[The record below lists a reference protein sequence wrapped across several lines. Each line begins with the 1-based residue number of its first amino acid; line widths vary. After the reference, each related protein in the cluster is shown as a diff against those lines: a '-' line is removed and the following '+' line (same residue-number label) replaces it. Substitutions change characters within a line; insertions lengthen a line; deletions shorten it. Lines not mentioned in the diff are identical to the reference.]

1 MTGLARV
8 QLPVRILPCA
18 NSLVLWRHP
27 CGAALNT
34 LVDSDLKI
42 VWGPNSVSF
51 ESPAWRLGPRPGAGP
66 ALREKK
72 PNWKSSGG
80 KMECVDQLHSRWIGR
95 YLRMI
100 TLYTTLYSMVI
111 LFSLAVLGRL
121 IAC

>member
-51 ESPAWRLGPRPGAGP
+51 ESPAWAAAGRW
-66 ALREKK
+66 AGVARKK
-72 PNWKSSGG
+72 TKLEIVWRQNG
-80 KMECVDQLHSRWIGR
+80 MR
-95 YLRMI
+95 
-100 TLYTTLYSMVI
+100 
-111 LFSLAVLGRL
+111 
-121 IAC
+121 